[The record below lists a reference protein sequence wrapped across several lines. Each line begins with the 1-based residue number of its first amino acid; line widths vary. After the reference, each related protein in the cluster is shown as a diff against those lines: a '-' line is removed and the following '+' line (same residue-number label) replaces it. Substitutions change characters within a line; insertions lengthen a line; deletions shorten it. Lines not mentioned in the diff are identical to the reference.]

1 MKREN
6 EYMFKSRVRFSESD
20 HHQQITLPGII
31 NYFQDCSTFQSE
43 ALGVGVEACMERG
56 RGWVLSSW
64 QVEVDRY
71 PKFGETVAVRTW
83 ACGFQ
88 GLYGYRNFCLEDEEG
103 RMAAYAFSVWVYM
116 DMKKGR
122 PIKVDEEEVK
132 RYGYGDPLAM
142 DYASRKIALP
152 KETKAGTPF
161 PVRRYHIDTNE
172 HVNNCQYVQMA
183 QEILPDPEGIFKMR
197 AEYKKSA
204 VYGDMIYPEYAK
216 EEDREVAS
224 LCDEAGKPY
233 ALVEFKRR

>member
-1 MKREN
+1 
-6 EYMFKSRVRFSESD
+6 
-20 HHQQITLPGII
+20 
-31 NYFQDCSTFQSE
+31 
-43 ALGVGVEACMERG
+43 
-56 RGWVLSSW
+56 
-64 QVEVDRY
+64 
-71 PKFGETVAVRTW
+71 
-83 ACGFQ
+83 
-88 GLYGYRNFCLEDEEG
+88 
-103 RMAAYAFSVWVYM
+103 MAAYAFSVWVYM

-122 PIKVDEEEVK
+122 PIKVDEEEVR
-132 RYGYGDPLAM
+132 RYGYGEPLAM

>member
-1 MKREN
+1 MLVCIAITRNESLKQIHSLIQRRGEKIMNEMKIT
-6 EYMFKSRVRFSESD
+6 FKSPDEILEFV
-20 HHQQITLPGII
+20 
-31 NYFQDCSTFQSE
+31 N
-43 ALGVGVEACMERG
+43 
-56 RGWVLSSW
+56 
-64 QVEVDRY
+64 
-71 PKFGETVAVRTW
+71 TVSKYE
-83 ACGFQ
+83 F
-88 GLYGYRNFCLEDEEG
+88 D
-103 RMAAYAFSVWVYM
+103 M

-122 PIKVDEEEVK
+122 PIKVDEEEVR

-216 EEDREVAS
+216 EEDREVAF

>member
-6 EYMFKSRVRFSESD
+6 EYMFKSRIRFSESD

-31 NYFQDCSTFQSE
+31 NYFQDCSIFQSE
-43 ALGVGVEACMERG
+43 SLGAGIDVCNERE

-71 PKFGETVAVRTW
+71 PRLGETVAVRTW

-88 GLYGYRNFCLEDEEG
+88 GLYGYRNFCLEDEAG

-116 DMKKGR
+116 DTKKGR
-122 PIKVDEEEVK
+122 PVKVDEEEAA
-132 RYGYGDPLAM
+132 RYGHGEPLEM
-142 DYASRKIALP
+142 EYASRKIALP
-152 KETKAGTPF
+152 GTAEEQKPF

-183 QEILPDPEGIFKMR
+183 QEILPDPEGIWQMR
-197 AEYKKSA
+197 TEYKKSA
-204 VYGDMIYPEYAK
+204 VYGDIIYPKYAK
-216 EEDREVAS
+216 EEDREVVE
-224 LCDEAGKPY
+224 LCDDGGKPY